1 MNFSKYHAKPVTIDG
16 IRFASKK
23 EGSRYCELKVL
34 ARAGKISDLQLQ
46 VPFVLSKAH
55 RRTGEKRMTSG
66 KKYVADFVYFDC
78 INKRQVVE
86 DVKGFRTKE
95 YLVKREWMF
104 EKYGIEIHEV

>member
-1 MNFSKYHAKPVTIDG
+1 
-16 IRFASKK
+16 
-23 EGSRYCELKVL
+23 
-34 ARAGKISDLQLQ
+34 
-46 VPFVLSKAH
+46 
-55 RRTGEKRMTSG
+55 MTSG
-66 KKYVADFVYFDC
+66 KKYIADFVYYDC